1 MIIVGSRWNSD
12 MQASPQRDESDNLEV
27 AVAQAIEAC
36 GGDMRAA
43 LKAALI
49 AMTMMERELSD
60 VYASISHGFARGKL
74 RDNHDG

>member
-1 MIIVGSRWNSD
+1 

-60 VYASISHGFARGKL
+60 VYASISHGFARGKPKET
-74 RDNHDG
+74 RNA